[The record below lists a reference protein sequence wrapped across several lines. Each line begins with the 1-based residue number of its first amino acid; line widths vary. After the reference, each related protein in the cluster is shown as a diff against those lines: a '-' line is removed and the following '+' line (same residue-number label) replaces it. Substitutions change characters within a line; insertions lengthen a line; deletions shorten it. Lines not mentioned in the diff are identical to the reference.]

1 MSRFRSL
8 LLLLTALLPSPPALA
23 DAPPAPLLFI
33 ATSPVPPGK
42 FKVLGEIAAKH
53 GLTVDTHFAER
64 LSGEAAGKIL
74 GQRRLVVFDAAR
86 SHMQEAVRNKLGTA
100 LGQLRTPQLW
110 IKDSGPTASGL
121 PPALAATLHAY
132 YSNGGRQNY
141 DAFFALLAAHLHGR
155 PLPTVAP
162 PFVFPDEAIYH
173 PRAPQR
179 VFATPAEYFKWRG
192 IAPGQRPPTVAIAM
206 HQIYIGAEQTGF
218 IDDLVA
224 RIEATGAIALPYYAS
239 VLGAHKKMLTSDGQ
253 VVADAVINTQ
263 IVLDPEGRRKELA
276 ELGIPVVHALSY
288 RKGDEA
294 AWRADPQGVP
304 LTDVPFYLAQGEYA
318 GIIDAIVA
326 HTVDKASG
334 ETTVLP
340 EQAATVVNKA
350 LRLIR
355 LQRLPN
361 GEKKVA
367 LLFWNYPPG
376 EKNLSASFMNVPKS
390 FETTLKALQAAG
402 YDTHGES
409 EITLIGTLQR
419 LLAPFYRDGQ
429 LAALLRDGLAEKLP
443 VATYKAWLQRQPQAI
458 QDEIHERWGA
468 PEKSAMVLVDRGQA
482 FFVIPRL
489 AVGKLVFSPQAPRG
503 DNKRSAVAAE
513 ANVGEAEVKPQ
524 SGGRSQKLEEKE
536 KALYHSS
543 KAAPS
548 HFYLAHYL
556 WLREQFKAD
565 ALIHYGTHGSQEWLP
580 GKERGLPVTDYPL
593 LAVGDLPVIYPYI
606 VDNIGEALQAKR
618 RGRAVIV
625 THQTPPFA
633 PAGLHDALTQI
644 HDLLHQWLAQDDG
657 AVKDKIAVDLK
668 KRVKKERI
676 DKDMAWS
683 EARIDRDFR
692 AFIDEL
698 HNHLHEL
705 AQTAQ
710 PLGLHSFGTAP
721 QDKHRL
727 GTVLLMLGKGFH
739 ETAARIMGVK
749 EDDLDEV
756 FVGDYS
762 KLTNTPPFRMLS
774 EALSGKTP
782 PPGDKSLAEKL
793 EQGRRWYADLGAQGE
808 IAGLLSALAGQHR
821 PTSYGGDPIKNPD
834 ALPTGRNLYGFD
846 PSRVPTKQAWEA
858 GKEAA
863 DALIA
868 AQTAKAGR
876 APKKLAFSLWSV
888 ETMRHQ
894 GILEAQALWT
904 MGVEPVWDAGGRV
917 IDVKLV
923 PREQLKRPRV
933 DVVLSATG
941 LYRDHF
947 PNAMKQLAK
956 AVELAA
962 RANEADNPVYA
973 NSRALAERLIKQ
985 GVPEKA
991 AQRAA
996 ETRIF
1001 SNESGR
1007 YGTGLDDAALATDT
1021 WKSKGEA
1028 DKKLAA
1034 LYLSKMQHAY
1044 GSDESAWGS
1053 KGIAGADEAGAKVNL
1068 YAEHLKGTEGAVLSR
1083 TSNLYGMLTTD
1094 DPFQYLGGIGAA
1106 VRALD
1111 GKAPELYISNL
1122 RNSGSDGAGGKSGG
1136 RIEGADQFLAKE
1148 LATRNFH
1155 PGYIQGLIAE
1165 GYAGTLQVLDGIN
1178 NFTGWTTVARE
1189 IVRDDQWQEFVDVY
1203 VRDKHQLGLKDWFEQ
1218 NNPHALAQSI
1228 EKMLEMARHGYWQA
1242 DAKTVAELKQ
1252 RYRELAKRYDVKS
1265 DNATFEKFAAEG
1277 FGLVAPLPAPSPA
1290 PTRPQSAADLVA
1302 PPPQPAPPP
1311 ITGMK
1316 LEKVDNRP
1324 PEAPPLGLA
1333 GGGLLLLATAGGALS
1348 TVRRQRKVA

>member
-1 MSRFRSL
+1 MSLFRL
-8 LLLLTALLPSPPALA
+8 LLGVAAVFLSLA
-23 DAPPAPLLFI
+23 CQASNVLII
-33 ATSPVPPGK
+33 AASPVPPGK
-42 FKVLGEIAAKH
+42 FKVISEIGQKN
-53 GLTVDTHFAER
+53 GLTVAFTFAER
-64 LSGEAAGKIL
+64 LSADQAAKLLANRDLI
-74 GQRRLVVFDAAR
+74 VFDAAR
-86 SHMQEAVRNKLGTA
+86 SHMQDVVKSKLGKA
-100 LGQLRTPQLW
+100 LDGLTTPQLW
-110 IKDSGPTASGL
+110 MKDDGPAGAGL
-121 PPALAATLHAY
+121 PREVAAKLHAY
-132 YSNGGRQNY
+132 YTNGGRANY
-141 DAFFALLAAHLHGR
+141 EGFFATLTAQLRGQ
-155 PLPTVAP
+155 PLPQVAP

-173 PRAPQR
+173 PQAPNR

-192 IAPGQRPPTVAIAM
+192 IALAKRPPTIAIAF
-206 HQIYIGAEQTGF
+206 HQIYIGAEQTTF
-218 IDDLVA
+218 IDDLIA
-224 RIEATGAIALPYYAS
+224 RIEAGGAIALPYYAG
-239 VLGAHKKMLTSDGQ
+239 VLGPHKKMLTVDGKPI
-253 VVADAVINTQ
+253 ADAVINTQ
-263 IVLDPEGRRKELA
+263 IVLDPEGRRQELA
-276 ELGIPVVHALSY
+276 ALGIPVIQALAY

-304 LTDVPFYLAQGEYA
+304 LIDVPFYLAQGEYA
-318 GIIDAIVA
+318 GIVDAIVA
-326 HTVDKASG
+326 STSDKKTG
-334 ETTVLP
+334 EVVPLP
-340 EQAATVVNKA
+340 EQTAAVVNKA
-350 LRLIR
+350 LKLVR

-361 GEKKVA
+361 AEKKVA
-367 LLFWNYPPG
+367 MLFWNYPPG
-376 EKNLSASFMNVPKS
+376 EKNMSASFMNLPRS
-390 FETTLKALQAAG
+390 FETTLKALRDAG
-402 YDTHGES
+402 YDTHGETEES
-409 EITLIGTLQR
+409 LIKSLQR
-419 LLAPFYRDGQ
+419 LLAPFYRDGE
-429 LAALLRDGLAEKLP
+429 LAGLLRDGLAERLP
-443 VATYKAWLQRQPQAI
+443 VAVYKTWLQRQPVAV
-458 QDEIHERWGA
+458 QDELRERWGD
-468 PEKSAMVLVDRGQA
+468 PEKSAMVIVDRGEPV
-482 FFVIPRL
+482 FVIPRL
-489 AVGKLVFSPQAPRG
+489 AVGKIVFSPQAPRG
-503 DNKRSAVAAE
+503 ERWED
-513 ANVGEAEVKPQ
+513 
-524 SGGRSQKLEEKE
+524 KE
-536 KALYHSS
+536 KALYHST

-565 ALIHYGTHGSQEWLP
+565 ALVHYGTHGSQEWLP
-580 GKERGLPVTDYPL
+580 GKERGLAVTDYPL
-593 LAVGDLPVIYPYI
+593 LAVGDVPVVYPYI

-625 THQTPPFA
+625 SHQTPPFA
-633 PAGLHDALTQI
+633 PAGLHETLTII

-657 AVKDKIAVDLK
+657 AVKDKLAADLK
-668 KRVKKERI
+668 RRVNKERI
-676 DKDMAWS
+676 DLDMGWS
-683 EARIDRDFR
+683 ETRIEQEFR
-692 AFIDEL
+692 AFIDAL
-698 HNHLHEL
+698 HDHLHEL

-710 PLGLHSFGTAP
+710 PLGLHTFGTPP

-749 EDDLDEV
+749 EDDLDET
-756 FVGDYS
+756 FVGDYT
-762 KLTNTPPFRMLS
+762 KLTSTPPFRMLA
-774 EALSGKTP
+774 EALTGKTALP
-782 PPGDKSLAEKL
+782 AEQAMAEKL
-793 EQGRRWYADLGAQGE
+793 AQGRRWYAELGAQGE
-808 IAGLLSALAGQHR
+808 IEGLLAALAGQHR

-917 IDVKLV
+917 IDVRLV

-956 AVELAA
+956 AVQLAA
-962 RANEADNPVYA
+962 RANEADNPLYA
-973 NSRALAERLIKQ
+973 NSRAIAERLVAQ
-985 GVPEKA
+985 GIPEA
-991 AQRAA
+991 AANKAA

-1001 SNESGR
+1001 SSESGR

-1021 WKSKGEA
+1021 WKSRGEA
-1028 DKKLAA
+1028 DKKLAN
-1034 LYLSKMQHAY
+1034 LYLSKMQFAY
-1044 GSDESAWGS
+1044 GADEADWGAQ
-1053 KGIAGADEAGAKVNL
+1053 GIAGAEGKAARLNL
-1068 YAEHLKGTEGAVLSR
+1068 YAEHLKGTEGAVLAR

-1111 GKAPELYISNL
+1111 GKAPELYIANL
-1122 RNSGSDGAGGKSGG
+1122 RNSGADGKGG
-1136 RIEGADQFLAKE
+1136 RIEGADKFLAKE

-1155 PGYIQGLIAE
+1155 PGYIQGLMAE

-1178 NFTGWTTVARE
+1178 NFTGWTTVSRE

-1203 VRDKHQLGLKDWFEQ
+1203 VRDKHKLGLKDWFEK
-1218 NNPHALAQSI
+1218 NNPHALAQSL

-1252 RYRELAKRYDVKS
+1252 RYRELARRYDVKS

-1277 FGLVAPLPAPSPA
+1277 FGLVAPLPAPAPS

-1302 PPPQPAPPP
+1302 PPPQPAPPQ
-1311 ITGMK
+1311 ITGMQ

-1324 PEAPPLGLA
+1324 PEMPPLALA
-1333 GGGLLLLATAGGALS
+1333 GSGQLLLATLGGALT
-1348 TVRRQRKVA
+1348 TVRRQRRTA

>member
-1 MSRFRSL
+1 MNILRFACL
-8 LLLLTALLPSPPALA
+8 LAALCLGQGAIAENILI
-23 DAPPAPLLFI
+23 I

-42 FKVLGEIAAKH
+42 FKAVSEIGQKFGVTVEAK
-53 GLTVDTHFAER
+53 FAER
-64 LSGEAAGKIL
+64 IPADQIAKLLENRDFI
-74 GQRRLVVFDAAR
+74 VFDAAR
-86 SHMQEAVRNKLGTA
+86 SHMQDAVKGKLGKT
-100 LGQLRTPQLW
+100 LDGLKTPHLW
-110 IKDSGPTASGL
+110 MKDSGPAAAGL
-121 PPALAATLHAY
+121 PKEVATTLHAY
-132 YSNGGRQNY
+132 YTNGGRTNY
-141 DAFFALLAAHLHGR
+141 EGFFATLAAQLRGQ
-155 PLPTVAP
+155 PQPKLAA
-162 PFVFPDEAIYH
+162 PFVFPDDAIYH
-173 PRAPQR
+173 PKAPNR

-192 IAPGQRPPTVAIAM
+192 IDLAKRPPTIAIAF
-206 HQIYIGAEQTGF
+206 HQIYIGAEQTTF

-224 RIEATGAIALPYYAS
+224 RIEAGGAIALPYYAG
-239 VLGAHKKMLTSDGQ
+239 VLGPHKKMLTVDGKPI
-253 VVADAVINTQ
+253 ADAVINTQ

-276 ELGIPVVHALSY
+276 ELGIPVTHALAY

-304 LTDVPFYLAQGEYA
+304 LIDVPFYLAQGEYA
-318 GIIDAIVA
+318 GIVDAIVA
-326 HTVDKASG
+326 NTSDKASG
-334 ETTVLP
+334 DVVVLP
-340 EQAATVVNKA
+340 EQTAAVANKA
-350 LRLIR
+350 LNLVR

-361 GEKKVA
+361 ADKKVA
-367 LLFWNYPPG
+367 MLFWNYPPG
-376 EKNLSASFMNVPKS
+376 EKNMSASFMNLPRS
-390 FETTLKALQAAG
+390 FETTLKAMKEAG
-402 YDTHGES
+402 YDTHGET
-409 EITLIGTLQR
+409 EISLVTSLQR
-419 LLAPFYRDGQ
+419 LLAPFYRDGE
-429 LAALLRDGLAEKLP
+429 LAGLLRDGLAERLP
-443 VATYKAWLQRQPQAI
+443 VAAYRAWLKKQPSAI
-458 QDEIHERWGA
+458 QDELNNRWGD
-468 PEKSAMVLVDRGQA
+468 PEKSTMVIVDRGEPV
-482 FFVIPRL
+482 FVIPRL
-489 AVGKLVFSPQAPRG
+489 AVGKIIFSPQAPRG
-503 DNKRSAVAAE
+503 ERWED
-513 ANVGEAEVKPQ
+513 
-524 SGGRSQKLEEKE
+524 KE
-536 KALYHSS
+536 KSLYHST

-556 WLREQFKAD
+556 WLRAHFKAD
-565 ALIHYGTHGSQEWLP
+565 ALVHYGTHGSQEWLP
-580 GKERGLPVTDYPL
+580 GKERGLAVTDYPL
-593 LAVGDLPVIYPYI
+593 LAVGDMPVVYPYI

-633 PAGLHDALTQI
+633 PAGLHEALTQI

-657 AVKDKIAVDLK
+657 AVKDKLAVDLK
-668 KRVKKERI
+668 KRVKKEHI
-676 DKDMAWS
+676 DRDMGWT
-683 EARIDRDFR
+683 EARIDREFR
-692 AFIDEL
+692 PFIDEL

-710 PLGLHSFGTAP
+710 PLGLHTFGTAP
-721 QDKHRL
+721 LDKHRL
-727 GTVLLMLGKGFH
+727 GTVLLMLGKGFG
-739 ETAARIMGVK
+739 EAALRQAGVK
-749 EDDLDEV
+749 EDDLDEL
-756 FVGDYS
+756 FVGDYT
-762 KLTNTPPFRMLS
+762 KLTESPPYRLLADLITGGA
-774 EALSGKTP
+774 ALPADPK
-782 PPGDKSLAEKL
+782 LAAQL

-834 ALPTGRNLYGFD
+834 VLPTGRNLYGFD

-868 AQTAKAGR
+868 AQTAKTGH

-904 MGVEPVWDAGGRV
+904 VGVEPVWDAGGRV

-956 AVELAA
+956 AVQLAA
-962 RANEADNPVYA
+962 RANEADNPLYA
-973 NSRALAERLIKQ
+973 NSRTIAERLIAQ
-985 GVPEKA
+985 GIPEA
-991 AQRAA
+991 AANKAA

-1001 SNESGR
+1001 SSESGR

-1028 DKKLAA
+1028 DKKLAN
-1034 LYLSKMQHAY
+1034 LYLSKMQFAY
-1044 GSDESAWGS
+1044 GADEADWGVQ
-1053 KGIAGADEAGAKVNL
+1053 GIAGAEGKAARLNL
-1068 YAEHLKGTEGAVLSR
+1068 YAEHLKGTEGAVLAR

-1111 GKAPELYISNL
+1111 GKAPELYIANL
-1122 RNSGSDGAGGKSGG
+1122 RNSGADGKGGK
-1136 RIEGADQFLAKE
+1136 IEGAAQFLAKE

-1155 PGYIQGLIAE
+1155 PGYIQGLMAE

-1178 NFTGWTTVARE
+1178 NFTGWTTVSRE

-1203 VRDKHQLGLKDWFEQ
+1203 VRDKHKLGLKDWFEK

-1252 RYRELAKRYDVKS
+1252 RYQELAKRHDVKS
-1265 DNATFEKFAAEG
+1265 DNAAFEKFAAAG
-1277 FGLVAPLPAPSPA
+1277 FGLAAQLPAPAPS

-1302 PPPQPAPPP
+1302 PPPPPAPPV

-1316 LEKVDNRP
+1316 LEKVDKQP
-1324 PEAPPLGLA
+1324 PPQPPLALA
-1333 GGGLLLLATAGGALS
+1333 GGALLLLATTGGALS
-1348 TVRRQRKVA
+1348 VVRRQRKAA

>member
-1 MSRFRSL
+1 MTIRLSL
-8 LLLLTALLPSPPALA
+8 PRRLGRLTLAGLAALSIAGSTLAENLLI
-23 DAPPAPLLFI
+23 I

-42 FKVLGEIAAKH
+42 FKAVADIGRQH
-53 GLTVDTHFAER
+53 GITVEAHFAER
-64 LSGEAAGKIL
+64 LPADQAA
-74 GQRRLVVFDAAR
+74 RLLEKSDFIVFDAAR
-86 SHMQEAVRNKLGTA
+86 SHMQDAVKGKLGKA
-100 LGQLRTPQLW
+100 LDGLKTPYLW
-110 IKDSGPTASGL
+110 MKDDGPAGNGL
-121 PPALAATLHAY
+121 PKELAARLHAY
-132 YSNGGRQNY
+132 YTNGGRTNY
-141 DAFFALLAAHLHGR
+141 EGFFATLAAQLRGQPQPR
-155 PLPTVAP
+155 LAA
-162 PFVFPDEAIYH
+162 PFVFPDDAIYH
-173 PRAPQR
+173 PKAPNR

-192 IAPGQRPPTVAIAM
+192 IALDKRPPTIAIAF
-206 HQIYIGAEQTGF
+206 HQIYIGAEQTTF

-224 RIEATGAIALPYYAS
+224 RIEAGGAIALPYYAG
-239 VLGAHKKMLTSDGQ
+239 VMGPHKKMLTVDGKP
-253 VVADAVINTQ
+253 VADAVISTQ
-263 IVLDPEGRRKELA
+263 IVLDPEGRRQELA
-276 ELGIPVVHALSY
+276 ELGIPVIQALAY

-304 LTDVPFYLAQGEYA
+304 LIDVPFYLAQGEYA
-318 GIIDAIVA
+318 GIVDAIVA
-326 HTVDKASG
+326 STSDKKTG
-334 ETTVLP
+334 EVVALP
-340 EQAATVVNKA
+340 EQAAAIVNKA
-350 LRLIR
+350 LKLVR

-361 GEKKVA
+361 ADKKVA
-367 LLFWNYPPG
+367 MLFWNYPPG
-376 EKNLSASFMNVPKS
+376 EKNMSASFMNLPRS
-390 FETTLKALQAAG
+390 FETTLKALRDAG
-402 YDTHGES
+402 YDTHGETEES
-409 EITLIGTLQR
+409 LIKLLQR
-419 LLAPFYRDGQ
+419 LLAPFYRDGE
-429 LAALLRDGLAEKLP
+429 LAGLLRDGLAERLP
-443 VATYKAWLQRQPQAI
+443 VATYKAWLQRQPAAVQN
-458 QDEIHERWGA
+458 ELRERWGD
-468 PEKSAMVLVDRGQA
+468 PEKSAMVTVDRGEA
-482 FFVIPRL
+482 VFVMPRL
-489 AVGKLVFSPQAPRG
+489 AVGKVIFSPQAPRG
-503 DNKRSAVAAE
+503 ERW
-513 ANVGEAEVKPQ
+513 
-524 SGGRSQKLEEKE
+524 EEKE

-556 WLREQFKAD
+556 WLREHFKAD
-565 ALIHYGTHGSQEWLP
+565 ALVHYGTHGSQEWLP
-580 GKERGLPVTDYPL
+580 GKERGLAVTDYPL
-593 LAVGDLPVIYPYI
+593 LAIGDVPVVYPYI

-633 PAGLHDALTQI
+633 PAGLHESLTLI

-657 AVKDKIAVDLK
+657 AVKDKLAADLK
-668 KRVKKERI
+668 KRVKKEHI
-676 DKDMAWS
+676 DKNMGWND
-683 EARIDRDFR
+683 ARIDQDFR

-710 PLGLHSFGTAP
+710 PLGLHTFGTPP
-721 QDKHRL
+721 QEKHRL

-749 EDDLDEV
+749 EDDLDEL

-762 KLTNTPPFRMLS
+762 KLTSTPPFRMLS
-774 EALSGKTP
+774 EALTGKTP
-782 PPGDKSLAEKL
+782 LPADQALAEKL

-808 IAGLLSALAGQHR
+808 IAGLLSGLAGQHR

-846 PSRVPTKQAWEA
+846 PSRVPTRQAWEA

-917 IDVKLV
+917 IDVRLV

-973 NSRALAERLIKQ
+973 NSRAIAERLIKQ

-1028 DKKLAA
+1028 DRKLAA
-1034 LYLSKMQHAY
+1034 LYLSRMQHAY
-1044 GSDESAWGS
+1044 GTDESAWGTQ
-1053 KGIAGADEAGAKVNL
+1053 GIAGADEAGAKVNL

-1111 GKAPELYISNL
+1111 GKAPELYIANL
-1122 RNSGSDGAGGKSGG
+1122 RNSGADGKGG

-1155 PGYIQGLIAE
+1155 PGYIQGLMAE

-1178 NFTGWTTVARE
+1178 NFTGWTTVSRE
-1189 IVRDDQWQEFVDVY
+1189 IVRDDQWQAFVDVY
-1203 VRDKHQLGLKDWFEQ
+1203 VRDKHKLGLKDWFEK

-1252 RYRELAKRYDVKS
+1252 RYRELARRYDVKS

-1277 FGLVAPLPAPSPA
+1277 FGLVAPLPTPAPS

-1302 PPPQPAPPP
+1302 PDLPPIAPPAPPQ

-1324 PEAPPLGLA
+1324 PEMPPLALA
-1333 GGGLLLLATAGGALS
+1333 GSGLLLLATFGGALT
-1348 TVRRQRKVA
+1348 TVRRQRRAA

>member
-1 MSRFRSL
+1 MHLFRQL
-8 LLLLTALLPSPPALA
+8 FLFLVALFLAPFALCEPLPTGPS
-23 DAPPAPLLFI
+23 LLFI
-33 ATSPVPPGK
+33 ATTPVPPGK
-42 FKVLGEIAAKH
+42 FRVLTEIGQKH
-53 GLTVDTHFAER
+53 GLTVEAHFIER
-64 LSGEAAGKIL
+64 LGGEQAAKLLQKRDFI
-74 GQRRLVVFDAAR
+74 VFDTAR
-86 SHMQEAVRNKLGTA
+86 SHMQEVVKNKLGASVEQLATA
-100 LGQLRTPQLW
+100 QLW
-110 IKDSGPTASGL
+110 MKDSGAMGKGL
-121 PPALAATLHAY
+121 PKALADTLHAY
-132 YSNGGRQNY
+132 YTNGGRSNY
-141 DAFFALLAAHLHGR
+141 EAFFTLLAAHLRGQ
-155 PLPTVAP
+155 PLPAVAP

-179 VFATPAEYFKWRG
+179 VFASPAEYFKWRG
-192 IAPGQRPPTVAIAM
+192 IAPDQRPPTVAIAM

-224 RIEATGAIALPYYAS
+224 RIEAAGAIALPYYAS
-239 VLGAHKKMLTSDGQ
+239 VLGAHKKMLTVGDR
-253 VVADAVINTQ
+253 VIADAVINTQ

-334 ETTVLP
+334 DTTVLP

-443 VATYKAWLQRQPQAI
+443 VATYKAWLQRQPPAI
-458 QDEIHERWGA
+458 QDEIQQRWGA
-468 PEKSAMVLVDRGQA
+468 PEKSAMVLVDRGEA

-503 DNKRSAVAAE
+503 ERW
-513 ANVGEAEVKPQ
+513 
-524 SGGRSQKLEEKE
+524 EEKE

-543 KAAPS
+543 SAAPS

-565 ALIHYGTHGSQEWLP
+565 ALVHYGTHGSQEWLP

-657 AVKDKIAVDLK
+657 AVKEKIAVDLK

-676 DKDMAWS
+676 DKDMGWN

-721 QDKHRL
+721 QEKHRL

-749 EDDLDEV
+749 EDDLDEI
-756 FVGDYS
+756 FVGDYT
-762 KLTNTPPFRMLS
+762 KLSSTPPFRMLAD
-774 EALSGKTP
+774 ALAGKTALP
-782 PPGDKSLAEKL
+782 AERGGAGKSPAETALAEKL
-793 EQGRRWYADLGAQGE
+793 EQGRRWYADLGAEGE
-808 IAGLLSALAGQHR
+808 IAGLLSALSGQHR

-868 AQTAKAGR
+868 AHTAKAGR

-904 MGVEPVWDAGGRV
+904 LGVEPVWDAGGRV
-917 IDVKLV
+917 VDVKLV
-923 PREQLKRPRV
+923 PREALKRPRI

-973 NSRALAERLIKQ
+973 NSHALAARLVKQ

-1028 DKKLAA
+1028 DKKLAN
-1034 LYLSKMQHAY
+1034 LYLSRMQHAY
-1044 GSDESAWGS
+1044 GSDETTWGS
-1053 KGIAGADEAGAKVNL
+1053 KGIAGADAAGNGTGATINL
-1068 YAEHLKGTEGAVLSR
+1068 YAEHLKGTEGAILSR
-1083 TSNLYGMLTTD
+1083 SSNLYGMLTTD

-1111 GKAPELYISNL
+1111 GKAPELYIANL
-1122 RNSGSDGAGGKSGG
+1122 RNSGGDGTGGKGG
-1136 RIEGADQFLAKE
+1136 GKIEGADQFLAKE

-1155 PGYIQGLIAE
+1155 PGYIQGLMAE

-1178 NFTGWTTVARE
+1178 NFTGWTTVSRE
-1189 IVRDDQWQEFVDVY
+1189 IVRDDQWQEFVEVY
-1203 VRDKHQLGLKDWFEQ
+1203 VRDKHRLGLKDWFEK

-1252 RYRELAKRYDVKS
+1252 RYRELAKRFDVKS
-1265 DNATFEKFAAEG
+1265 DNATFEKFAGEG
-1277 FGLVAPLPAPSPA
+1277 FGLVAPLPAPVPA
-1290 PTRPQSAADLVA
+1290 PTRPQSAADLIAPPPPVA
-1302 PPPQPAPPP
+1302 PPQ

-1324 PEAPPLGLA
+1324 PEIPPLALA
-1333 GGGLLLLATAGGALS
+1333 GSGLLLLATLGGALT
-1348 TVRRQRKVA
+1348 TVRRQRKTA

>member
-1 MSRFRSL
+1 MSL
-8 LLLLTALLPSPPALA
+8 LRPILIGALALLCQWAYAESILVVAS
-23 DAPPAPLLFI
+23 
-33 ATSPVPPGK
+33 SPVPPGK
-42 FKVLGEIAAKH
+42 FKHLSEIAQKY
-53 GLTVDTHFAER
+53 GLTVEAHFAER
-64 LSGEAAGKIL
+64 LSVDQSASLLDKRDLIIL
-74 GQRRLVVFDAAR
+74 DAAR
-86 SHMQEAVRNKLGTA
+86 SHMQESVRNRLGKHLA
-100 LGQLRTPQLW
+100 QLKTPQLW
-110 IKDSGPTASGL
+110 MKDSGPSSSGL
-121 PPALAATLHAY
+121 PATLASNLHAY
-132 YSNGGRQNY
+132 YTNGGRSNF
-141 DAFFALLAAHLHGR
+141 DAFFASLAAHLRGQ
-155 PLPTVAP
+155 AP
-162 PFVFPDEAIYH
+162 PALPPPFLFPEEAIYH
-173 PRAPQR
+173 PKAPNR
-179 VFATPAEYFKWRG
+179 VFASPADYFRWRG
-192 IAPGQRPPTVAIAM
+192 IDPAKRPPTIAISM
-206 HQIYIGAEQTGF
+206 HQIYIGAEQTTF

-224 RIEATGAIALPYYAS
+224 RIEAGGAIAMPYYAS
-239 VLGAHKKMLTSDGQ
+239 VVGPHRAMLTSNGK

-276 ELGIPVVHALSY
+276 ELAIPVIHALAY
-288 RKGDEA
+288 RKGDEK
-294 AWRADPQGVP
+294 AWRQDPQGVP
-304 LTDVPFYLAQGEYA
+304 LIDVPFYLAQGEYA
-318 GIIDAIVA
+318 GIIDALVA
-326 HTVDKASG
+326 HATDKASG
-334 ETTVLP
+334 DIMVIP
-340 EQAATVVNKA
+340 EQAAAVANKA
-350 LRLIR
+350 LKLLR

-361 GEKKVA
+361 AEKKVA
-367 LLFWNYPPG
+367 MLFWNYPPG
-376 EKNLSASFMNVPKS
+376 EKNMSASFMNLPRS
-390 FETTLKALQAAG
+390 FETTLRALRDAG
-402 YDTHGES
+402 YDTHGET
-409 EITLIGTLQR
+409 EEQLIKSLQR
-419 LLAPFYRDGQ
+419 LLAPFYRDGE
-429 LAALLRDGLAEKLP
+429 LAGLLRDGLAERLP
-443 VATYKAWLQRQPQAI
+443 VATYKAWLKRQPQPV
-458 QDEIHERWGA
+458 QDEIHERWGN
-468 PEKSAMVLVDRGQA
+468 PEKSAMVIVDRGEA
-482 FFVIPRL
+482 VFVMPRL
-489 AVGKLVFSPQAPRG
+489 AVGKVIFSPQAPRG
-503 DNKRSAVAAE
+503 ERWED
-513 ANVGEAEVKPQ
+513 
-524 SGGRSQKLEEKE
+524 KE

-543 KAAPS
+543 KASPS

-565 ALIHYGTHGSQEWLP
+565 ALVHYGTHGSQEWLP

-593 LAVGDLPVIYPYI
+593 LAVGDVPVIYPYI

-633 PAGLHDALTQI
+633 PAGLHEALTQI
-644 HDLLHQWLAQDDG
+644 HDLLHQWLAQDEG
-657 AVKDKIAVDLK
+657 AVKDKLAVDLK

-676 DKDMAWS
+676 DKDMGWS
-683 EARIDRDFR
+683 EARIDKDLRGFV
-692 AFIDEL
+692 DEL

-710 PLGLHSFGTAP
+710 PLGLHTFGTPP
-721 QDKHRL
+721 QEKHRV
-727 GTVLLMLGKGFH
+727 GTVLLMLGKNFH
-739 ETAARIMGVK
+739 ETAARFLGIK
-749 EDDLDEV
+749 EDDLDEL
-756 FVGDYS
+756 FVGDYT
-762 KLTNTPPFRMLS
+762 KLTSTPPFKMLAD
-774 EALSGKTP
+774 ALAGKTALP
-782 PPGDKSLAEKL
+782 ADKTLAEKL

-868 AQTAKAGR
+868 AQTAKTGR

-904 MGVEPVWDAGGRV
+904 LGVEPVWDAGGRV

-973 NSRALAERLIKQ
+973 NSRALAERLVKQ

-1122 RNSGSDGAGGKSGG
+1122 RNSGADGKGG
-1136 RIEGADQFLAKE
+1136 RIEGADAFLAKE
-1148 LATRNFH
+1148 LATRNLH
-1155 PGYIQGLIAE
+1155 PGYIQGLMAE

-1178 NFTGWTTVARE
+1178 NFTGWTTVSRE

-1203 VRDKHQLGLKDWFEQ
+1203 VRDKHKLGLKDWFEK

-1252 RYRELAKRYDVKS
+1252 RYRELAKRHDVKS

-1277 FGLVAPLPAPSPA
+1277 FGLVAPLPTPAPG

-1302 PPPQPAPPP
+1302 PPPAPMPP
-1311 ITGMK
+1311 QITGMK

-1324 PEAPPLGLA
+1324 PEVPLLALA
-1333 GGGLLLLATAGGALS
+1333 GGGLLLLATAGGALT
-1348 TVRRQRKVA
+1348 TVRRQRKIA

>member
-1 MSRFRSL
+1 MTLLRFASL
-8 LLLLTALLPSPPALA
+8 LGALCLWHNVLA
-23 DAPPAPLLFI
+23 ESILI
-33 ATSPVPPGK
+33 VATSPVPTGK
-42 FKVLGEIAAKH
+42 FRTVVDAARQH
-53 GLTVDTHFAER
+53 GLSVEAHFAER
-64 LSGEAAGKIL
+64 LSAEQAAKLLEKRDLII
-74 GQRRLVVFDAAR
+74 FDAAR
-86 SHMQEAVRNKLGTA
+86 SHMQDAVKGKLGKA
-100 LGQLRTPQLW
+100 LEQLKTPHIW
-110 IKDSGPTASGL
+110 MKDDGPGGTGL
-121 PPALAATLHAY
+121 PADVAARLHAY
-132 YSNGGRQNY
+132 YTNGGRSNY
-141 DAFFALLAAHLHGR
+141 DGFFATLAAQLRGQ
-155 PLPTVAP
+155 PLPRVAA
-162 PFVFPDEAIYH
+162 PFVFPEEAIYH
-173 PRAPQR
+173 PKAPHR
-179 VFATPAEYFKWRG
+179 VFATPAEYFRWRG
-192 IAPGQRPPTVAIAM
+192 IAPEKRPPTVAIAF
-206 HQIYIGAEQTGF
+206 HQIYIGAEQTTF
-218 IDDLVA
+218 IDDMVA
-224 RIEATGAIALPYYAS
+224 RVEAGGAIALPYYAG
-239 VLGAHKKMLTSDGQ
+239 VMGPHRKMLTVDGKP
-253 VVADAVINTQ
+253 VADAVINTQ
-263 IVLDPEGRRKELA
+263 IILDPEGRRKELA
-276 ELGIPVVHALSY
+276 ELGIPVIQALAY

-304 LTDVPFYLAQGEYA
+304 LIDVPFYLAQGEYA
-318 GIIDAIVA
+318 GIVDAIVA
-326 HTVDKASG
+326 NTSDKASG
-334 ETTVLP
+334 DVVVLP
-340 EQAATVVNKA
+340 GQTAAIVNKA
-350 LRLIR
+350 LRLVR
-355 LQRLPN
+355 LQRLQN
-361 GEKKVA
+361 ADKKVA
-367 LLFWNYPPG
+367 MLFWNYPPG
-376 EKNLSASFMNVPKS
+376 EKNLSASFMNVPRS
-390 FETTLKALQAAG
+390 FETTLKALRDAG
-402 YDTHGES
+402 YDTHGETEDS
-409 EITLIGTLQR
+409 LIRSLQR
-419 LLAPFYRDGQ
+419 LLAPFYRDGE
-429 LAALLRDGLAEKLP
+429 LAGLLRDGLAERLP
-443 VATYKAWLQRQPQAI
+443 VATYRAWLQGQPPAI
-458 QDEIHERWGA
+458 RDEIQERWGN
-468 PEKSAMVLVDRGQA
+468 PEKSAMVIVDRGEA
-482 FFVIPRL
+482 VFVMPRL
-489 AVGKLVFSPQAPRG
+489 AVGKVIFSPQAPRG
-503 DNKRSAVAAE
+503 ERW
-513 ANVGEAEVKPQ
+513 
-524 SGGRSQKLEEKE
+524 EEKE

-556 WLREQFKAD
+556 WLREHFKAD
-565 ALIHYGTHGSQEWLP
+565 ALVHYGTHGSQEWLP
-580 GKERGLPVTDYPL
+580 GKERGLPVTDYPM
-593 LAVGDLPVIYPYI
+593 LAVGDVPVIYPYI

-657 AVKDKIAVDLK
+657 AVKDKLALDLK
-668 KRVKKERI
+668 KRVRKERI
-676 DKDMAWS
+676 ERDMGWS
-683 EARIDRDFR
+683 EARIDADFR

-710 PLGLHSFGTAP
+710 PLGLHTFGTPP
-721 QDKHRL
+721 QEKHRL

-749 EDDLDEV
+749 EDDLDEI
-756 FVGDYS
+756 FVGDYA
-762 KLTNTPPFRMLS
+762 KLTGTPPFRMLADAIS
-774 EALSGKTP
+774 DKTP
-782 PPGDKSLAEKL
+782 LPADKALAEKL

-868 AQTAKAGR
+868 AQAAKTGR
-876 APKKLAFSLWSV
+876 APRKLAFSLWSV

-917 IDVKLV
+917 IDVRLV

-973 NSRALAERLIKQ
+973 NSRAIAERLVRQ
-985 GVPEKA
+985 GVPDKA

-1028 DKKLAA
+1028 DRKLAG
-1034 LYLSKMQHAY
+1034 LYLSRMQHAY
-1044 GSDESAWGS
+1044 GTDESAWGS
-1053 KGIAGADEAGAKVNL
+1053 KGIAGGEAAGAKVNL

-1111 GKAPELYISNL
+1111 GKAPELYITNL
-1122 RNSGSDGAGGKSGG
+1122 RHSGGDGKGGK
-1136 RIEGADQFLAKE
+1136 IEGADQFLAKE

-1155 PGYIQGLIAE
+1155 PGYIQGLMAE

-1203 VRDKHQLGLKDWFEQ
+1203 VRDKHKLGLKDWFEK

-1252 RYRELAKRYDVKS
+1252 RYRELARRYDVKS

-1277 FGLVAPLPAPSPA
+1277 FGLVAPLPAPSP
-1290 PTRPQSAADLVA
+1290 TRPQSAADLVA
-1302 PPPQPAPPP
+1302 PPPPPAPPQ

-1316 LEKVDNRP
+1316 LEKVDKRP
-1324 PEAPPLGLA
+1324 LEAPPLALA

-1348 TVRRQRKVA
+1348 AVRRQRRAA

>member
-1 MSRFRSL
+1 MNLCRLACL
-8 LLLLTALLPSPPALA
+8 LGALCIWHSAIAENIL
-23 DAPPAPLLFI
+23 I
-33 ATSPVPPGK
+33 VATSPVPPGK
-42 FKVLGEIAAKH
+42 FKAVSEIGQKF
-53 GLTVDTHFAER
+53 GLTVEAKFAER
-64 LSGEAAGKIL
+64 IPAEQVAKLLENRDFI
-74 GQRRLVVFDAAR
+74 VFDAAR
-86 SHMQEAVRNKLGTA
+86 SQMQDAVKGKLGKS
-100 LGQLRTPQLW
+100 LDGLKTPHLW
-110 IKDSGPTASGL
+110 MKDDGPAGSGL
-121 PPALAATLHAY
+121 PKEVATTLHAY
-132 YSNGGRQNY
+132 YTNGGRANY
-141 DAFFALLAAHLHGR
+141 EGFFATLAAQLRGQ
-155 PLPTVAP
+155 PQPKLAA
-162 PFVFPDEAIYH
+162 PFVFPDDAIYH
-173 PRAPQR
+173 PKAPNR

-192 IAPGQRPPTVAIAM
+192 IALDKRPPTIAIAF
-206 HQIYIGAEQTGF
+206 HQIYIGAEQTAF

-224 RIEATGAIALPYYAS
+224 RIEAGGAIALPYYAG
-239 VLGAHKKMLTSDGQ
+239 VMGPHKKMLSIDGKPI
-253 VVADAVINTQ
+253 ADVVINTQ
-263 IVLDPEGRRKELA
+263 IILDPEGRRTELA
-276 ELGIPVVHALSY
+276 ELGIPVIQALAY

-304 LTDVPFYLAQGEYA
+304 LIDMPFYLAQGEYA

-326 HTVDKASG
+326 NTSDKASG
-334 ETTVLP
+334 EVVPLP
-340 EQAATVVNKA
+340 EQTAAVVNKA
-350 LRLIR
+350 LKLVR

-361 GEKKVA
+361 AEKKVA
-367 LLFWNYPPG
+367 MLFWNYPPG
-376 EKNLSASFMNVPKS
+376 EKNMSASFMNLPRS
-390 FETTLKALQAAG
+390 FETTLKALQGAG
-402 YDTHGES
+402 YDTHGET
-409 EITLIGTLQR
+409 EISLVTSLQR
-419 LLAPFYRDGQ
+419 LLAPFYRDGE
-429 LAALLRDGLAEKLP
+429 LAGLLRDGLAERLP
-443 VATYKAWLQRQPQAI
+443 VATYRAWLKRQPPVI
-458 QDEIHERWGA
+458 QDELRERWGD
-468 PEKSAMVLVDRGQA
+468 PEKSAMVIVDRGEPV
-482 FFVIPRL
+482 FVMPRL
-489 AVGKLVFSPQAPRG
+489 AVGKIIFSPQAPRG
-503 DNKRSAVAAE
+503 ERWED
-513 ANVGEAEVKPQ
+513 
-524 SGGRSQKLEEKE
+524 KE
-536 KALYHSS
+536 KAIYHST
-543 KAAPS
+543 KAVPS

-556 WLREQFKAD
+556 WLREHFKAD
-565 ALIHYGTHGSQEWLP
+565 ALVHYGTHGSQEWLP
-580 GKERGLPVTDYPL
+580 GKERGLAVTDYPL
-593 LAVGDLPVIYPYI
+593 LAVGDMPVVYPYI

-625 THQTPPFA
+625 SHQTPPFA

-644 HDLLHQWLAQDDG
+644 HDLLHLWLAQDDG
-657 AVKDKIAVDLK
+657 AVKDKLAVDLK

-676 DKDMAWS
+676 ERDMGWS
-683 EARIDRDFR
+683 EARIDQDFR

-710 PLGLHSFGTAP
+710 PLGLHTFGTP
-721 QDKHRL
+721 PLEKHRL
-727 GTVLLMLGKGFH
+727 GTVLLMLGKGFG
-739 ETAARIMGVK
+739 EAVLRRAGVK
-749 EDDLDEV
+749 EDDLDEL

-762 KLTNTPPFRMLS
+762 KLTDSPPYRLLADLIAGLATPP
-774 EALSGKTP
+774 ADPK
-782 PPGDKSLAEKL
+782 LAAQL

-868 AQTAKAGR
+868 AQTAKTGR
-876 APKKLAFSLWSV
+876 PPKKLAFSLWSV

-923 PREQLKRPRV
+923 PRDQLKRPRV

-956 AVELAA
+956 AVQLAA
-962 RANEADNPVYA
+962 RANEADNPLYT
-973 NSRALAERLIKQ
+973 NSRAIAERLIAQ
-985 GVPEKA
+985 GIPEKA
-991 AQRAA
+991 AEKAA

-1001 SNESGR
+1001 SSESGR

-1028 DKKLAA
+1028 DKKLAN
-1034 LYLSKMQHAY
+1034 LYLSKMQFSY
-1044 GSDESAWGS
+1044 GADESDWGVQ
-1053 KGIAGADEAGAKVNL
+1053 GIAGADGKAARLNL

-1122 RNSGSDGAGGKSGG
+1122 RNSGSDGKGGK
-1136 RIEGADQFLAKE
+1136 IEGAAQFLAKE

-1155 PGYIQGLIAE
+1155 PGYIQGLMAE

-1178 NFTGWTTVARE
+1178 NFTGWTTVSRE

-1203 VRDKHQLGLKDWFEQ
+1203 VRDKHKLGLKDWFEK

-1277 FGLVAPLPAPSPA
+1277 FGLVAPLPTPAPA
-1290 PTRPQSAADLVA
+1290 PTRPQSAADLLA
-1302 PPPQPAPPP
+1302 PPPPPAPPV
-1311 ITGMK
+1311 ITGMQ

-1324 PEAPPLGLA
+1324 PPMPPLALVS
-1333 GGGLLLLATAGGALS
+1333 GGLLLLATAGGAL
-1348 TVRRQRKVA
+1348 TTIRRQRRTA